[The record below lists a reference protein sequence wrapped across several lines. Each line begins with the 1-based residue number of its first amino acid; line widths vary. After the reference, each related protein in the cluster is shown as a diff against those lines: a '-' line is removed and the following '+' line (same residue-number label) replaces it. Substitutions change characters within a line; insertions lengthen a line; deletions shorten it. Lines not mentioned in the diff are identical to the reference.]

1 MRILHDGEAL
11 ASEVE
16 FADSTLARA
25 RGLMFRRSI
34 PDDYGLVFSFDG
46 VGRRDVHML
55 FVPFPIDALWLVDG
69 EVERV
74 KRLRPWVGLGIA
86 RADTLIELPAGA
98 ASEVEPGDSVTVE
111 RGSSP
116 MGPDT
121 TTSSIAAE
129 TATSQVK

>member
-1 MRILHDGEAL
+1 
-11 ASEVE
+11 
-16 FADSTLARA
+16 
-25 RGLMFRRSI
+25 MFRRSI
-34 PDDYGLVFSFDG
+34 PDDYSLVFPFDG

-55 FVPFPIDALWLVDG
+55 FVPFPIDALWLVEG
-69 EVERV
+69 EVERM

-111 RGSSP
+111 REPSP
-116 MGPDT
+116 MGPGT

-129 TATSQVK
+129 TATSDVK